1 MIRRAPIRIQVAA
14 AFAAAMAVVLLATG
28 LARCASVM
36 HIMDPELR
44 RRMDRMYRNG
54 AVAGV
59 VGLVIVAVL
68 FVGGNHSPAVAGAA
82 VITALFAAARSG
94 RAAEARFSNWPPAH
108 ERRTLGP

>member
-68 FVGGNHSPAVAGAA
+68 WREPFTGRGRCCCHHRPVCGGQ
-82 VITALFAAARSG
+82 IWAR
-94 RAAEARFSNWPPAH
+94 
-108 ERRTLGP
+108 RRS